1 MSKFKLLFFTIIF
14 LASSLNVK
22 GQNMTNESLEKILYV
37 LSDSIQGQTGQWKFK
52 INNRIFI
59 CITDQNHNRMRIITP
74 IIEQDKL
81 AYTELVRVLSAN
93 FHTVLDVKYALSD
106 EILWSVF
113 IHPLKELSKN
123 QVISAVEQV
132 YAAAATYGTTYT
144 STNLVFPGVKSQETS
159 TIKKQ

>member
-1 MSKFKLLFFTIIF
+1 MNFKFIIFTIIIAF
-14 LASSLNVK
+14 SFSAK
-22 GQNMTNESLEKILYV
+22 AQNMTNESLEKILYV
-37 LSDSIQGQTGQWKFK
+37 LSDSIQGKTGQWQFT
-52 INNRIFI
+52 IHNRVFI
-59 CITDQNHNRMRIITP
+59 CITDEYHNRMRIITP

-81 AYTELVRVLSAN
+81 AYSELIRVLDAN

-106 EILWSVF
+106 KILWSVF

-144 STNLVFPGVKSQETS
+144 STNLVFPSTKTEKTS
-159 TIKKQ
+159 TVRKQ

>member
-1 MSKFKLLFFTIIF
+1 MNLKFVIIGVFITIFGFNIT
-14 LASSLNVK
+14 A
-22 GQNMTNESLEKILYV
+22 QNMTNESLEKILYV
-37 LSDSIQGQTGQWKFK
+37 LSDSIQGKTGQWQFK

-59 CITDQNHNRMRIITP
+59 CITDQNHNRMRIISP

-81 AYTELVRVLSAN
+81 AYTELVKVLSAN
-93 FHTVLDVKYALSD
+93 FHTALDVKYALSD

-113 IHPLKELSKN
+113 IHPLNELSKN

-132 YAAAATYGTTYT
+132 YAAAATYGTTYS
-144 STNLVFPGVKSQETS
+144 STNLVFPGVKGQETS

>member
-1 MSKFKLLFFTIIF
+1 MNFKFIIFTIIIAF
-14 LASSLNVK
+14 SFSAK
-22 GQNMTNESLEKILYV
+22 AQNMTNESLEKILYV
-37 LSDSIQGQTGQWKFK
+37 LSDSIQGKTGQWQFK
-52 INNRIFI
+52 IHNRVFI
-59 CITDQNHNRMRIITP
+59 CITDEYHNRMRIITP

-81 AYTELVRVLSAN
+81 AYSELIRVLDAN

-106 EILWSVF
+106 KILWSVF

-144 STNLVFPGVKSQETS
+144 STNLVFPSTKTEKTS
-159 TIKKQ
+159 TVRKQ